1 MSASAVSI
9 TSSPARST
17 KGAGAEIRAAETPSA
32 RPIRICRG
40 AGWAGRGYR
49 KGRSRSTQRRG
60 GRGRGGRGS
69 RCYSCDWPR
78 RHVISTS
85 IARSRPAPRG
95 GAGQRSAPV
104 LPVGAPCRRV
114 ILVGRGGASSV
125 RRSFVPSRPA
135 ARGGAD
141 QRSAFPCLRVLHAT
155 RHCAISPRCAGRC
168 RPEVGVPLP
177 ARHPRNAALC
187 DLAPLRGAVPA
198 PTGRTGQRSG
208 FPAQQR
214 HPDEGQL
221 HGHQSC
227 VEKRSKGCSLYQKTS
242 MISKS
247 PPG

>member
-40 AGWAGRGYR
+40 GMGWAAAYR
-49 KGRSRSTQRRG
+49 KGEIAKHRSGEENR
-60 GRGRGGRGS
+60 
-69 RCYSCDWPR
+69 
-78 RHVISTS
+78 
-85 IARSRPAPRG
+85 ANAAEG
-95 GAGQRSAPV
+95 GAGATHV
-104 LPVGAPCRRV
+104 
-114 ILVGRGGASSV
+114 VGRGGASSV

-135 ARGGAD
+135 PRAVPTRGRRSLAGA
-141 QRSAFPCLRVLHAT
+141 SSSHA
-155 RHCAISPRCAGRC
+155 AMISP

-177 ARHPRNAALC
+177 ARPPRNAALR
-187 DLAPLRGAVPA
+187 DLAPRRGAVPA

-208 FPAQQR
+208 FPAQRR